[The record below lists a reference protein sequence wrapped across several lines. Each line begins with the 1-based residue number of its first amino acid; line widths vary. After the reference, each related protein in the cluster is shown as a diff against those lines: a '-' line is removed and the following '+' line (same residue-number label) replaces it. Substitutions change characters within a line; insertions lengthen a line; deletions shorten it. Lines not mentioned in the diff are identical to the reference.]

1 MIFHKYDFFLKK
13 SAWQN
18 NIFHKVSTNI
28 LHSTVAYSEI
38 VTKHFHQLRR
48 QLKEQ
53 SDYKELQHQRQ
64 LQFYNG
70 VEWFMKENH
79 YVHDLQMNDSTLTGR
94 QNHKKFY

>member
-1 MIFHKYDFFLKK
+1 M
-13 SAWQN
+13 
-18 NIFHKVSTNI
+18 
-28 LHSTVAYSEI
+28 HSTVAYSEI

-64 LQFYNG
+64 LLFYNG
-70 VEWFMKENH
+70 VENFLKENYH
-79 YVHDLQMNDSTLTGR
+79 VDDLQMNNSALTGR